1 MTNYKSLKLG
11 LINRVMLKGK
21 KWKSEIILN
30 KNFKLI
36 QKKKKKKKLENI
48 IKLSIINSSPYFS
61 IKKLQRKKKN
71 PIEFPFLLSK
81 QNRVMFGL
89 KNLTKNSCHRKLS
102 FEVLGSSNREGLT
115 VSGKKN
121 LHKESFLRKKVANY
135 RWFL

>member
-36 QKKKKKKKLENI
+36 QKKKKKKLENI

-115 VSGKKN
+115 VSSKKN

>member
-1 MTNYKSLKLG
+1 MTNYKSLKLS
-11 LINRVMLKGK
+11 LVNRVMLKGK
-21 KWKSEIILN
+21 KWKSEIILI

-36 QKKKKKKKLENI
+36 QKKKKKKLENI

-81 QNRVMFGL
+81 ENRVMFGL

-102 FEVLGSSNREGLT
+102 LEISDSSNREGLT
-115 VSGKKN
+115 VSNKKN
-121 LHKESFLRKKVANY
+121 LHKESFLKKKVANY

>member
-1 MTNYKSLKLG
+1 MINYKPLKLS
-11 LINRVMLKGK
+11 LVNRVMLKGK

-36 QKKKKKKKLENI
+36 QKKRKKRLESI
-48 IKLSIINSSPYFS
+48 IKLSVINSSPYFS

-71 PIEFPFLLSK
+71 SIEFPFLLSK

-102 FEVLGSSNREGLT
+102 LEISDSSNREGLT
-115 VSGKKN
+115 VFDKKN
-121 LHKESFLRKKVANY
+121 LHKESFLKKKVANY

>member
-36 QKKKKKKKLENI
+36 QKKKKKKLENI

-89 KNLTKNSCHRKLS
+89 KNLIKNSCHRKLS

>member
-1 MTNYKSLKLG
+1 
-11 LINRVMLKGK
+11 
-21 KWKSEIILN
+21 
-30 KNFKLI
+30 
-36 QKKKKKKKLENI
+36 
-48 IKLSIINSSPYFS
+48 
-61 IKKLQRKKKN
+61 
-71 PIEFPFLLSK
+71 
-81 QNRVMFGL
+81 MFGL

>member
-36 QKKKKKKKLENI
+36 QKKKKKLENI

>member
-36 QKKKKKKKLENI
+36 QKKKKKKLENI

-89 KNLTKNSCHRKLS
+89 KNLIKNSCHRKLS

-115 VSGKKN
+115 VSSKKN

>member
-36 QKKKKKKKLENI
+36 QKKKKKKLENI

>member
-1 MTNYKSLKLG
+1 MQ
-11 LINRVMLKGK
+11 
-21 KWKSEIILN
+21 E
-30 KNFKLI
+30 
-36 QKKKKKKKLENI
+36 KKLEFLVHMCYNKWSSLGKNSLDRNIENI